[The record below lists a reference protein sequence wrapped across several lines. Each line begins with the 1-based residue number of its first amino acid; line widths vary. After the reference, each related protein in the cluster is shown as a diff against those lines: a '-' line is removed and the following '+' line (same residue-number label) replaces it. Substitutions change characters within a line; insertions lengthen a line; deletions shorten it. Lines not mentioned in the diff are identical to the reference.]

1 MKKFN
6 WFIKDNKDSEV
17 DDITNQEQSFF
28 KRMKNDSKYKAKVE
42 LTGYAIFII
51 VLIIFLNIFNT
62 GGNYDYSYGNN
73 TNNKVSTD
81 NTDKNNDVEEGTSL
95 FDDINNN
102 YSYDVSV
109 DLDIKDDTGNI
120 KVIMEKPMNIIN
132 LEVNII

>member
-17 DDITNQEQSFF
+17 DDTTNQEQSFF

-81 NTDKNNDVEEGTSL
+81 NTDNK
-95 FDDINNN
+95 
-102 YSYDVSV
+102 
-109 DLDIKDDTGNI
+109 
-120 KVIMEKPMNIIN
+120 MM
-132 LEVNII
+132 

>member
-17 DDITNQEQSFF
+17 DDTTNQEQSFF

-62 GGNYDYSYGNN
+62 GSTQMRVYSSRSWESFYSFLR
-73 TNNKVSTD
+73 VF
-81 NTDKNNDVEEGTSL
+81 L
-95 FDDINNN
+95 INHM
-102 YSYDVSV
+102 
-109 DLDIKDDTGNI
+109 TC
-120 KVIMEKPMNIIN
+120 P
-132 LEVNII
+132 